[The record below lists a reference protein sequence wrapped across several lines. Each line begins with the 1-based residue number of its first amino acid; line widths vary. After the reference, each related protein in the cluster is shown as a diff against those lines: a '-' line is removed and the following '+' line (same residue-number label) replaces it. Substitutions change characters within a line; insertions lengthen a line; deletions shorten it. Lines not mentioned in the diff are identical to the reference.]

1 MSNTKFKVDDVSLLN
16 SKPDVKMYVST
27 VILNEPI
34 RIAYLK
40 TGLVKASPDFTTKLF
55 ELSKD

>member
-16 SKPDVKMYVST
+16 SKLDIKMYVNNVKSS
-27 VILNEPI
+27 EPI
-34 RIAYLK
+34 TIVYLK
-40 TGLVKASPDFTTKLF
+40 TGLVKASPDFITKLF

>member
-1 MSNTKFKVDDVSLLN
+1 MSTPKFKVQEVSLLN
-16 SKPDVKMYVST
+16 SKPDIKMYVNN
-27 VILNEPI
+27 VISNEPI